1 MCAVLFKGDCGW
13 EEEKDPDLCYA
24 MLFVQIENS
33 CFFPDIFVC
42 LPELM
47 LILKNRN
54 MLGKR
59 NVAKTSQ
66 KGEKGCFSR
75 QLYYGRLG
83 ADSSGFL

>member
-47 LILKNRN
+47 LILIFIFLLCKYINNILN
-54 MLGKR
+54 M
-59 NVAKTSQ
+59 Q
-66 KGEKGCFSR
+66 
-75 QLYYGRLG
+75 
-83 ADSSGFL
+83 

>member
-47 LILKNRN
+47 LILK
-54 MLGKR
+54 
-59 NVAKTSQ
+59 T
-66 KGEKGCFSR
+66 ETC
-75 QLYYGRLG
+75 
-83 ADSSGFL
+83 